1 MKTNREKAL
10 LLLDKLTNEGDGITA
25 KSLLDYLIGDYME
38 ANEAYQALLEA
49 EQEFF
54 GDEEEE
60 YQASRVK

>member
-25 KSLLDYLIGDYME
+25 SSLLNYLIGDYME
-38 ANEAYQALLEA
+38 ASEAYQALLAA

-60 YQASRVK
+60 Y